1 MTEPSPE
8 LDLWEIS
15 DSRRIE
21 LGKRWKDVLAE
32 TGLSHET
39 LNRWRKGYNV
49 DPFTDRSFEKALLW
63 SHGARGAVAAGRLP
77 EPFSEEAEGADE
89 PGTPIAAQGA
99 PTLEEELELA
109 ARLMVAQ
116 VSAMG
121 LSPDEAAEAWRRAQ
135 ERITRSHVAGTQSE
149 ASPEGPRRHRAG

>member
-49 DPFTDRSFEKALLW
+49 DPFTDRSFEKSLLW
-63 SHGARGAVAAGRLP
+63 TQGAREAIAAGRLP
-77 EPFSEEAEGADE
+77 DPLSGEAEGAGERSD
-89 PGTPIAAQGA
+89 PTAPQAS
-99 PTLEEELELA
+99 PTLEQELELA
-109 ARLMVAQ
+109 TRLMAAQ
-116 VSAMG
+116 VRELG
-121 LSPDEAAEAWRRAQ
+121 LSPEDAEKAWRRAHHRIAQSHGAANPQ
-135 ERITRSHVAGTQSE
+135 EGHPE
-149 ASPEGPRRHRAG
+149 APRHGQVG